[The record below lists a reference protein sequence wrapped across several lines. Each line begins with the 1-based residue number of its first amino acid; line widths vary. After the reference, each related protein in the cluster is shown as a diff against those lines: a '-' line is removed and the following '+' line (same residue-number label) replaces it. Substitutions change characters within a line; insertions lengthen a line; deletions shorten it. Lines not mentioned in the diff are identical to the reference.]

1 MNPADLNKN
10 PLNLIEVD
18 RPKSIWDPN
27 SEFMREL
34 EIYKLKSEI
43 KPRKVNMMQSQIGMM
58 KDMAEDRE
66 KKRLYVPIG
75 SGGFVK

>member
-1 MNPADLNKN
+1 MYRGNQ
-10 PLNLIEVD
+10 
-18 RPKSIWDPN
+18 
-27 SEFMREL
+27 
-34 EIYKLKSEI
+34 
-43 KPRKVNMMQSQIGMM
+43 VNMMQSQIGMM